1 MRLFGFVFVVCS
13 IFAIAGKVCAAD
25 VEPIP
30 APLPPSGPVVIL
42 TAHALDGHGGTLEDA
57 RIGVAD
63 GKITPSATSECM
75 CGLKVTRSPK
85 VCT

>member
-1 MRLFGFVFVVCS
+1 MPKLCS
-13 IFAIAGKVCAAD
+13 LTLLAAFIVTAAYAAD

-30 APLPPSGPVVIL
+30 APPPPSGPVVIL

-63 GKITPSATSECM
+63 GKITTLSASADGSVYSE
-75 CGLKVTRSPK
+75 GS
-85 VCT
+85 